1 MSFDDILYE
10 VIVSSANA
18 TDIGLYDIILS
29 FGIALIMSI
38 YIFFIYRVL
47 GRKNFYNKSFNISLA
62 VITILT
68 NAIVIAIQS
77 SIIVSLGMVG
87 ALSIVRFRTAVKD
100 ALDLVF
106 MFWAI
111 ATGILCGVGLFH
123 VAGLVLLIVT
133 VLIFVLD
140 MMPIAKAPMI
150 LVVQSLDFNVQKDIY
165 SIVQANSRYCKIKSR
180 NVDDKHLNLVM
191 ELRTDKDEQ
200 LLGQIHAL
208 EGIEYVSLL
217 DHDGEVTY

>member
-1 MSFDDILYE
+1 M
-10 VIVSSANA
+10 
-18 TDIGLYDIILS
+18 
-29 FGIALIMSI
+29 
-38 YIFFIYRVL
+38 

-111 ATGILCGVGLFH
+111 AMGILCGVGLYH
-123 VAGLVLLIVT
+123 VAGLVLVIVT
-133 VLIFVLD
+133 LLIFVLD
-140 MMPIAKAPMI
+140 MLPIAKAPMI
-150 LVVQSLDFNVQKDIY
+150 LVIQNADFGMQNDIY
-165 SIVQANSRYCKIKSR
+165 SIVKSNSKYYKIKSR
-180 NVDDKHLNLVM
+180 NVVDNLLNLVI
-191 ELRTDKDEQ
+191 ELRTNDGD
-200 LLGQIHAL
+200 LLLEKIHNL
-208 EGIEYVSLL
+208 EGVKYVSLL